1 MRAGGGVG
9 WGLSRGELR
18 EASRK
23 ASHRH
28 DEWLA
33 QLEGRYRT
41 IWWQR
46 NKCESAAVYLSHDQ
60 PGDGAIGV
68 RSNTCYTVTP
78 LSILRTHVEREHT
91 RTSCLFVC

>member
-46 NKCESAAVYLSHDQ
+46 NKCESAALYLSHDQ
-60 PGDGAIGV
+60 PGDGAIGGPFKYMLHCHPTLHLAD
-68 RSNTCYTVTP
+68 TC
-78 LSILRTHVEREHT
+78 
-91 RTSCLFVC
+91 